1 MASLALITVLYHS
14 DVVLEDFFSSIAIQ
28 THKDYTL
35 YLIDNSFNTKTEQ
48 LIIDLTLK
56 YSINAYKHIN
66 TGGNIGVAAGNN
78 IGIKRALNDGF
89 NDFILLNNDIV
100 FNQHFLFSEILHL
113 SNTYKLITPNILYF
127 GTNKIWMAGGHM
139 DYYRALGVHN
149 GMGNDNELAPSSGL
163 VTYAPT
169 CFLYIHSAVIESIG
183 LMDEKYFAYYDDT
196 DFILRCLRKSYLI
209 WYEKSLIVYHKVSTS
224 SGGENSPFYAYY
236 GSRNK
241 IYFIRKNFKGI
252 HKYFLLFYTFIT
264 RIGFYIKY
272 NALCKKKL
280 LQGLRDGM
288 MIELTN

>member
-1 MASLALITVLYHS
+1 MKSLALITVLYKS
-14 DVVLEDFFSSIAIQ
+14 DEVLDDFFASIAIQ
-28 THKDYTL
+28 SNNDYTL
-35 YLIDNSFNTKTEQ
+35 YLIDNSFNPTTEQ
-48 LIIDLTLK
+48 LIIDLSAKYTLTNF
-56 YSINAYKHIN
+56 IHIN

-78 IGIKRALNDGF
+78 IGIKKAINDGF
-89 NDFILLNNDIV
+89 KDLILLNNDIV
-100 FNQHFLFSEILHL
+100 FHQNFLFAEILHL
-113 SNTYKLITPNILYF
+113 SEQYKLITPSILYYD
-127 GTNKIWMAGGHM
+127 TNIIWMAGGHM
-139 DYYRALGVHN
+139 DYCKGLGVHN
-149 GMGNDNELAPSSGL
+149 GMGKAADQAPPSGL

-169 CFLYIHSAVIESIG
+169 CFLYIHADVFELIG

-196 DFILRCLRKSYLI
+196 DFVLRSIRNSYLI
-209 WYEKSLIVYHKVSTS
+209 WYENSLTVFHKVSTS

-241 IYFIRKNFKGI
+241 LYFIRKNFKGI

-288 MIELTN
+288 WIKLSN